1 MKKIYVLVALA
12 LTVAAQNLVAQPGPG
27 NRGAKKEEMK
37 GEIEKI
43 RKNVYARVLILTEEE
58 SKNFWP
64 VFEKMQG
71 EVQAVRREMKK
82 QGKYMMDNYATLSD
96 EELDKGMQK
105 MLEYEQQLL
114 DIRKKY
120 YPEFKKVLPM
130 KKVVLL
136 QKAEKEFKKEL
147 LDIYRGMG
155 GPPPGEMEDE

>member
-1 MKKIYVLVALA
+1 MKKIYVLILLA
-12 LTVAAQNLVAQPGPG
+12 LTVSAQGLFAQPGK
-27 NRGAKKEEMK
+27 RGGMKQEMK

-43 RKNVYARVLILTEEE
+43 RKNVYARVLILSDEEA
-58 SKNFWP
+58 KNFWP
-64 VFEKMQG
+64 VFEKMQK
-71 EVQAVRREMKK
+71 EVQAVRIEMKK
-82 QGKYMMDNYATLSD
+82 QGKYMMENYGTLSD
-96 EELDKGMQK
+96 DELDKGMQK
-105 MLEYEQQLL
+105 MLAYEQQLV

-147 LDIYRGMG
+147 LQKYRDMG